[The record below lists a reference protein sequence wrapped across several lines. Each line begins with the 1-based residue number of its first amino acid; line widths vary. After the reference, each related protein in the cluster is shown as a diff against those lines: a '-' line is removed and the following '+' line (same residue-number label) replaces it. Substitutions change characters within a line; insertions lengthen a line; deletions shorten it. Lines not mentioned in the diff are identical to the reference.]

1 MCRCRPAC
9 HTCPVRCLLVDDNS
23 AFIRTARLL
32 LTREGVAVAGTA
44 SSIAEALRQ
53 ASALRPDVV
62 LVDIALGEENG
73 LDLAGRLAGGGLTV
87 IMISTRAGADYAD
100 LVADSPAAG
109 FLPKDKLSAAAI
121 RRVLGRGR
129 DTTTH

>member
-1 MCRCRPAC
+1 MWRLRPYC

-23 AFIRTARLL
+23 AFTETACLL
-32 LTREGVAVAGTA
+32 LAREGMVVAGTA

-62 LVDIALGEENG
+62 LVDIALGDENG
-73 LDLAGRLAGGGLTV
+73 FDLARSLAGNGVAV

-109 FLPKDKLSAAAI
+109 FLPKDRLSAAAI
-121 RRVLGRGR
+121 RRILGRG
-129 DTTTH
+129 

>member
-1 MCRCRPAC
+1 M
-9 HTCPVRCLLVDDNS
+9 RCLLVDDNS
-23 AFIRTARLL
+23 AFTETARLL
-32 LTREGVAVAGTA
+32 LAREGMVVAGTA

-53 ASALRPDVV
+53 ATALRPDVV

-73 LDLAGRLAGGGLTV
+73 FDLARRLAGGGLTV

-121 RRVLGRGR
+121 RRIVGRG
-129 DTTTH
+129 